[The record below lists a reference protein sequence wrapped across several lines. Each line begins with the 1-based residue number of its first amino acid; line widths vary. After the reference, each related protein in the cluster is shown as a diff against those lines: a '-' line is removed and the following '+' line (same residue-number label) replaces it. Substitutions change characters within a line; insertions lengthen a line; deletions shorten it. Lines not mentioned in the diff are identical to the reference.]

1 MQYAK
6 IHALVGHV
14 PFISKENATF
24 VYELMVRNKLRNILE
39 LGIAHGTATCVM
51 AAALEEIGGGKITA
65 VDLLDKKEHYDP
77 TPEEQLKRSGLSQFV
92 EIVRTKTGYNWFLH
106 DDILANTKHGICAEV
121 YDLCLIDGPKNWTV
135 DGAAFFM
142 ADKLLKKDGWMVF
155 DDYLWTCALSGTVR
169 GRSETDGIQHRE
181 LSEDE
186 LKTPHIREVFE
197 LLVKQHP
204 NYGSFL
210 LLDDDWAIAQKTQ
223 SQDKTYTMTYRDE
236 RSIVSAA
243 RSLVYALQRKLFGGF
258 KA

>member
-14 PFISKENATF
+14 PFISKANATF
-24 VYELMVRNKLRNILE
+24 IYELIVRHKLRNILE

-142 ADKLLKKDGWMVF
+142 ADKLLKKDGWMVLTTTF
-155 DDYLWTCALSGTVR
+155 GPVPCQAR
-169 GRSETDGIQHRE
+169 
-181 LSEDE
+181 
-186 LKTPHIREVFE
+186 
-197 LLVKQHP
+197 
-204 NYGSFL
+204 
-210 LLDDDWAIAQKTQ
+210 
-223 SQDKTYTMTYRDE
+223 
-236 RSIVSAA
+236 SAA
-243 RSLVYALQRKLFGGF
+243 GRKPTGSNIASSRKMSSRRLTSVRCSSYW
-258 KA
+258 